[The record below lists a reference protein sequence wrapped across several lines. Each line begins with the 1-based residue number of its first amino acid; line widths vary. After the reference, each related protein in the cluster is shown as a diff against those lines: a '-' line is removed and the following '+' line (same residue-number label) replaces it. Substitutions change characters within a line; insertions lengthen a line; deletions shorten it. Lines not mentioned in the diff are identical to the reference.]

1 MTVLDNEIKAN
12 TKRIEN
18 EVQDE
23 IRDRKEAVLEE
34 ERLRIEGD
42 KRLEG
47 LISDNT
53 VLINDVKLDL
63 SQNYYNKDDI
73 DNQFD
78 NYYNRDEA
86 DELLDNTLENYYNKV
101 IVDNL
106 LDMKADK
113 SDTIDVREATIRERL
128 TLFGYKVQDPAE
140 LPDDGTYVLKF
151 TRINGKI
158 KNNKL
163 YWSVDNNTSE
173 PTISMVTMTIILN
186 NGEPD
191 IVLHTSEGTQFE
203 RPDDPTKEGYNF
215 INWFTVD
222 DEVYDWDS
230 PAVEDIELF
239 VKYEKIIIE
248 DENYEYKFVMP
259 AANSTFTV
267 SQMSDWGIGHNDNE
281 FDKILFENDFIE
293 NKVKLYLY
301 DYDWTGTPNTVP
313 NLLAQESPIVNPI
326 YSNEPM
332 SFFYS
337 QDGKTFYIWN
347 EQGHPTTSANSRYF
361 KLVKSDNDDTID
373 PPDVIEPPLKPTFQ
387 EIVDSGH
394 IEIQNGDLVFDVDL
408 KQTQIELPENIEWSH
423 VANNN
428 ERIVIFPTT
437 GNQATYIEEDL
448 ECNTIELPVD
458 ENTEWESLE
467 YEV

>member
-1 MTVLDNEIKAN
+1 MTVLDNDIKEN

-63 SQNYYNKDDI
+63 NQNYYNKNDI
-73 DNQFD
+73 DNQLD
-78 NYYNRDEA
+78 DYYNRDEA
-86 DELLDNTLENYYNKV
+86 DELLDDTLENYYNKV
-101 IVDNL
+101 IVNNL

-151 TRINGKI
+151 TRINGNV

-163 YWSVDNNTSE
+163 YWSVENNTSE
-173 PTISMVTMTIILN
+173 PIVSMVTMTIRLN

-222 DEVYDWDS
+222 DEVYNWDS
-230 PAVEDIELF
+230 SAVEDIELF
-239 VKYEKIIIE
+239 VKWLKIEIE
-248 DENYEYKFVMP
+248 DESWEYKFVMP
-259 AANSTFTV
+259 AATSTFTV
-267 SQMSDWGIGHNDNE
+267 SQMNNWGIGHNDYE

-293 NKVKLYLY
+293 NKIKLYLY

-313 NLLAQESPIVNPI
+313 NLLAQESPTVLPI

-337 QDGKTFYIWN
+337 DSGKNFYIWN
-347 EQGHPTTSANSRYF
+347 EHGQPNTSANSRYF
-361 KLVKSDNDDTID
+361 KLVKSNEVD
-373 PPDVIEPPLKPTFQ
+373 PPKPTFQ

-394 IEIQNGDLVFDVDL
+394 IEIQNGDLVYDVDS